1 MILHVQDQQDRQTS
15 VLSPREPRSG
25 ANLGL
30 VGTLQGAFSRQKML
44 YLYLQAVLIYI
55 WV

>member
-15 VLSPREPRSG
+15 VLSPREPRTG

-30 VGTLQGAFSRQKML
+30 VGTLQGALTKML
-44 YLYLQAVLIYI
+44 YLYLQAVLIYV